1 MEEIII
7 KKQRQMTFSETL
19 DFCTSSI
26 RHRFMRSML
35 TLCVVILAV
44 AFFMFLQCSNIFK
57 NSVKGGVEQEILNS
71 RKSARILGMLYAPIT
86 EPDFVKM
93 LVDTRRNPGDAER
106 IGKVLGLNAEKM
118 QELVNGAYTEM
129 TYLNFFDELTIGKRK
144 ELFGRREGRER
155 LVFLLEPGIFET
167 TMKKMLDFGG
177 IRVPDGEDS
186 LKAFLDG
193 YPAYSKL
200 RDGAFAKWAALQHA
214 LREPGDI
221 QRDNAQLR
229 RHLLNLNT
237 QGRLAEWTGKLA
249 KNKFMLTDDEV
260 KSIIR
265 YQDINDKTMKIQ
277 EILSSGEYRIK
288 WRRVYG
294 QNQYKT
300 MDEKLERLDTR
311 KTLGIMKDAVYPDG
325 TKVTEDDLKNVAS
338 EFRSRRNL
346 RDLELQLDINLM
358 KDSGGFS
365 ASQLYLMCLS
375 FLVCVVG
382 ITNAMLMSITERFRE
397 IATLKCLGATDSFIL
412 VQIVLE
418 ALIQGIIG
426 GIAGLILGF
435 LVALINSV
443 FQVGFRVFATF
454 DWTMI
459 GYAALSSLLAGILL
473 SVLSSLY
480 PSTKAARMA
489 PMEAMRVE

>member
-19 DFCTSSI
+19 DFCVSSI

-44 AFFMFLQCSNIFK
+44 AFFMFLQCNNVFK
-57 NSVKGGVEQEILNS
+57 NSVKGGVEQEIMNS
-71 RKSARILGMLYAPIT
+71 RKPSRILGMLYAPTT

-93 LVDTRRNPGDAER
+93 LVDVRRTPGDVER
-106 IGKVLGLNAEKM
+106 ISKVLGLNSEQMKN
-118 QELVNGAYTEM
+118 LVDNAYIEM
-129 TYLNFFDELTIGKRK
+129 TYLNFFDDLTIGKRK

-155 LVFLLEPGIFET
+155 LVFLLEPGVFDM

-177 IRVPDGEDS
+177 IRVPNGAEA

-193 YPAYSKL
+193 YPEYSKQ
-200 RDGAFAKWAALQHA
+200 RDTAFAKWAALQHA

-229 RHLLNLNT
+229 QHLLNLNA
-237 QGRLAEWTGKLA
+237 QGKLA
-249 KNKFMLTDDEV
+249 DWTKKLEANRFVLTPDEV
-260 KSIIR
+260 AGITS
-265 YQDINDKTMKIQ
+265 YQGINDKMMKMQ
-277 EILSSGEYRIK
+277 ELLSTSEYRIK

-300 MDEKLERLDTR
+300 MDEKLERLDTK
-311 KTLGIMKDAVYPDG
+311 KTMGILKGAVYPDG
-325 TKVTEDDLKNVAS
+325 STVTEEDLRNIAG
-338 EFRSRRNL
+338 EFRERRNL
-346 RDLELQLDINLM
+346 RDMELQLDINLM
-358 KDSGGFS
+358 KDSDGFT

-412 VQIVLE
+412 IQIVLE
-418 ALIQGIIG
+418 AMIQGVIG
-426 GIAGLILGF
+426 GLAGLILGF
-435 LVALINSV
+435 IVALVNSV